1 MNLAQL
7 LVRSA
12 RTFPDRPALFH
23 GKELLCAY
31 RELGERAARVG
42 GFLSRDL
49 GLAPGERV
57 ALFMTNVPEYIELLH
72 GAWYAGLAVV
82 PINAKLHPR
91 EAQYIIDNAGAS
103 ALFVTDDLADGL
115 APLLK
120 DLPALKCVLRPGSA
134 EFRAMQSSA
143 PIAAMD
149 RAGDDLAW
157 LFYTSGTTG
166 RPKGVMLSHRNLYTM
181 LACHFMD
188 VCATRQEDCVIY
200 AAPMS
205 HGAGMG
211 NFSHLA
217 VGARHVVARSPSFDP
232 AEIVE
237 LAVHHRNAFMFAAPT
252 MVKRLAEHVEQSGA
266 DPTGFKAVLYGGGP
280 MYLEDIRYA
289 LRVMGDRFVQIY
301 GQGETP
307 MTISVLSPLHLADRA
322 HPRYLERIASVGVA
336 QSLVE
341 VRVTDEE
348 GGDLPVGEVG
358 EILVRGDTVMQ
369 GYWKNPEATAKAIRD
384 GWLFTGDMGCFD
396 ADGFLTLKDRSK
408 DMIISGG
415 SNIYP
420 REIEEVLLQ
429 HPGVSEVSVIGR
441 KHPEW
446 GEEVVAF
453 VAPKPGAVV
462 TIAEL
467 DALCL
472 DNIARFKRPKHYR
485 VLPSLPK
492 SNYGKILKTSL
503 RELLAQ
509 EESGQATTTEDGPA
523 PRATS

>member
-12 RTFPDRPALFH
+12 RTFSDKPALYH
-23 GKELLCAY
+23 GDELLCDY
-31 RELGERAARVG
+31 RGLADRAARVAG
-42 GFLSRDL
+42 YLTDAA
-49 GLAPGERV
+49 GLVPGDRV
-57 ALFMTNVPEYIELLH
+57 ALFMTNVPEYLELLY

-91 EAQYIIDNAGAS
+91 EAQYIIDNAEAA
-103 ALFVTDDLADGL
+103 ALFVTEDLASGVQ
-115 APLLK
+115 PLLAGM
-120 DLPALKCVLRPGSA
+120 PSLKRCLTHGTP
-134 EFRAMQSSA
+134 EFRAMYREA
-143 PIAAMD
+143 PRAAAD
-149 RAGDDLAW
+149 RAADDLAW

-166 RPKGVMLSHRNLYTM
+166 RPKGVMLTHRNLFTT

-188 VCATRQEDCVIY
+188 VLATTHDDCVIY

-205 HGAGMG
+205 HASGMG
-211 NFSHLA
+211 NFAHMV

-232 AEIVE
+232 AEIVA
-237 LAVHHRNAFMFAAPT
+237 LASLHRNAFTFAAPT
-252 MVKRLAEHVEQSGA
+252 MVKRLAEYVEDSGA
-266 DPTGFKAVLYGGGP
+266 DPAGFKAILYGGGP

-307 MTISVLSPLHLADRA
+307 MTISVLSSAHLADRE

-348 GGDLPVGEVG
+348 GRDLPVGEVG
-358 EILVRGDTVMQ
+358 EILARGDTVMK
-369 GYWKNPEATAKAIRD
+369 GYWRNDEATARTIRD

-429 HPGVSEVSVIGR
+429 HPGVHEVSVVGR

-453 VAPKPGAVV
+453 VAAKPGMTVAA
-462 TIAEL
+462 AEL

-472 DNIARFKRPKHYR
+472 DHIARFKRPKHYR
-485 VLPSLPK
+485 FMPALPK
-492 SNYGKILKTSL
+492 SNYGKILKTRL
-503 RELLAQ
+503 REVL
-509 EESGQATTTEDGPA
+509 EGEGPD
-523 PRATS
+523 R